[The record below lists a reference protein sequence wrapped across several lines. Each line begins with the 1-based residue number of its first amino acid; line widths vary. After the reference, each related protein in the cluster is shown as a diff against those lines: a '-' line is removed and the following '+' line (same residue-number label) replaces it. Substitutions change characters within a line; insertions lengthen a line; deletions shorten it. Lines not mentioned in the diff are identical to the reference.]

1 MIHTD
6 IHGELNFRP
15 QVQWVENVTNAYT
28 HEKHHGD
35 FACKSEATY
44 LRIGWAKN
52 YKGHWKAVVN
62 TERYVVFSL
71 SVARYTF

>member
-1 MIHTD
+1 MVQH
-6 IHGELNFRP
+6 FRNKLVLS
-15 QVQWVENVTNAYT
+15 QVQWVENFTNAFT

-62 TERYVVFSL
+62 TERYAL
-71 SVARYTF
+71 KPARRIQASA